1 MGYCTEFN
9 LTIVSGGDKSLID
22 ALRNSN
28 EIAVDAFM
36 SNGVSRYSVKWYDW
50 ERDMRAFSA
59 AHPNALLLLEGQ
71 GEDSADLWRAHF
83 KGGRMQLAK
92 ARIAFDD
99 FDEARLS

>member
-1 MGYCTEFN
+1 MGYYTEFN
-9 LTIVSGGDKSLID
+9 LTIVSGGDNSLID
-22 ALRNSN
+22 ALRNGN
-28 EIAVDAFM
+28 EIAADALM
-36 SNGVSRYSVKWYDW
+36 SNGASRYSVKWHDW
-50 ERDMRAFSA
+50 ERDMREFSA

-83 KGGRMQLAK
+83 KGGRMQLTK